1 MTAIVLTASAS
12 TLSAYLI
19 EEFNVSSLPL
29 PQGIGRASSR
39 PTNTFFV
46 KALSLLVKKV
56 NLASGLV
63 VSHAC
68 VLGVK
73 SPLTY
78 EIEFDSISNLRFLKC
93 DSVLLANQYE
103 EILKSA
109 LSSKEGVAP
118 LFVTSKK
125 EVKEEKVPSSLPHF
139 MMATTSSLKKQKP
152 SVKKEVKVKVAT
164 VASSAKKAE
173 VNPEPMASSAA
184 TERKEEGKG
193 RKIPHYMLAT
203 TASMKKQQPSVKR
216 EEKKKKAAA
225 PMHHSAPVNA
235 PAAPEHAQEKEIREV
250 SRGDMKRGPHYLTT
264 TATLKAK
271 QLPVKQMM
279 KKQSR
284 LPPRMVLVKRV
295 IPPYNEE
302 FDVEKKE
309 EKKQED
315 QYVEER
321 ETVKQ
326 EENGCS
332 PKVESRESNASG
344 ATSKESAKG
353 SKKVSIS
360 TSPERGA
367 SLPVKKEEK
376 EGSSLFLLLT
386 V

>member
-1 MTAIVLTASAS
+1 MAI
-12 TLSAYLI
+12 
-19 EEFNVSSLPL
+19 
-29 PQGIGRASSR
+29 
-39 PTNTFFV
+39 
-46 KALSLLVKKV
+46 
-56 NLASGLV
+56 
-63 VSHAC
+63 
-68 VLGVK
+68 
-73 SPLTY
+73 
-78 EIEFDSISNLRFLKC
+78 D
-93 DSVLLANQYE
+93 
-103 EILKSA
+103 
-109 LSSKEGVAP
+109 
-118 LFVTSKK
+118 
-125 EVKEEKVPSSLPHF
+125 
-139 MMATTSSLKKQKP
+139 
-152 SVKKEVKVKVAT
+152 
-164 VASSAKKAE
+164 
-173 VNPEPMASSAA
+173 
-184 TERKEEGKG
+184 
-193 RKIPHYMLAT
+193 IPD
-203 TASMKKQQPSVKR
+203 
-216 EEKKKKAAA
+216 
-225 PMHHSAPVNA
+225 HSAPVNA
-235 PAAPEHAQEKEIREV
+235 PAAPEHAQEKEEIREV
-250 SRGDMKRGPHYLTT
+250 SRGDVKRGTHYLTT